1 MYCNTLDTRS
11 VFEWSQYTMAE
22 KTVKVDEA
30 VHQRLDELKQKYGV
44 ETFNEVLRHEL
55 DIVSSADI
63 DTLAAFLHSDLKQ
76 LARQIVNTIRDM
88 GDFEERV
95 KEEGK
100 REVLEFFTTESNTVI
115 ASIKF
120 DEKSFQVEYRGQ
132 DGEMQP
138 CGRGWY
144 SSSSEKPKYGR
155 RSDISDHTESDD
167 VLEQV
172 ETKVSGAHSRWAT

>member
-1 MYCNTLDTRS
+1 
-11 VFEWSQYTMAE
+11 MAE

-30 VHQRLDELKQKYGV
+30 VHQRLEELKQSYGV

-55 DIVSSADI
+55 DIISGADI
-63 DTLAAFLHSDLKQ
+63 DTLAAFLHDDLKQ
-76 LARQIVNTIRDM
+76 LVREIAETIREI
-88 GDFEERV
+88 GQLEERV
-95 KEEGK
+95 KEERR
-100 REVLEFFTTESNTVI
+100 REILEFFTPDSNTVI

-132 DGEMQP
+132 DGEMKS

-155 RSDISDHTESDD
+155 RSDISDNTEAKD

-172 ETKVSGAHSRWAT
+172 ETKVSGSYGRWAS